1 MILAKF
7 IGIDSYFCGE
17 ASKIKSDFNEFFFVV
32 SVDGVVVVDLI
43 LGNPEKI
50 FVDSESDEVGTKYIS
65 DEVSES
71 DEVKI

>member
-1 MILAKF
+1 MVAKF

-32 SVDGVVVVDLI
+32 EVDGLVVVDFM

-50 FVDSESDEVGTKYIS
+50 FVLGTEYISDVDSESDEV
-65 DEVSES
+65 SEP